1 MIKCSL
7 MNKYIR
13 ILTRAL
19 LTILL
24 CNSVF
29 VGTYLIASFIPTE
42 KVLQSLQKSSFTGV
56 LRTPMYS
63 IERATTGWGIDYG
76 TECVALSNGLLK
88 PTEFRE
94 INPIL
99 FRFYDSY
106 LPYGQNDGI
115 FDPCAGLQKIIS
127 SDKIENLNF
136 ESISYARNW
145 WGMSIL
151 IQISIVLFG
160 LATAKTYL
168 VIGTI
173 IAIAVFYYK
182 FTHHIGNWKAGLF
195 LLFPFIFFSDFQEL
209 HNSFPYSVYTI
220 QIFISAAIILSVIM
234 GSNFSY
240 HSLFNK
246 AIVLAA
252 VYNFM
257 FWFGLHIVITLVV
270 SVMFL
275 LLFQREKIAVVYGK
289 ILVYIL
295 GSVLGF
301 LSTTVIKWIVSISIF
316 GGEISESI
324 KNSVRMRVSA
334 GTEGLSGPLLDY
346 SANFSQ
352 MPIPIRT
359 VVLNLMVFASKII
372 DPRNAS
378 VLGITLTLFSLV
390 TITAWSVYRYR
401 LHTTLSRVSIF
412 WFLPI
417 LMIPFIYLG
426 MTANH
431 SFNHAVITYRSIPLS
446 VGFLL
451 AFVYQSYVN
460 KSKNSV

>member
-1 MIKCSL
+1 
-7 MNKYIR
+7 MNRNSRLLI
-13 ILTRAL
+13 RAL

-29 VGTYLIASFIPTE
+29 VGAYLVASFIPSE
-42 KVLQSLQKSSFTGV
+42 KVVQSLQKSNLTGV
-56 LRTPMYS
+56 LKTPMYS

-76 TECVALSNGLLK
+76 TECVAISNGLLK
-88 PTEFRE
+88 PTEFGE

-115 FDPCAGLQKIIS
+115 FDPCDGLQKIIS
-127 SDKIENLNF
+127 SDKIEKLNS

-145 WGMSIL
+145 WGMSVL
-151 IQISIVLFG
+151 IQIAIVLFG

-168 VIGTI
+168 FIATI
-173 IAIAVFYYK
+173 ITMAVFYYK
-182 FTHHIGNWKAGLF
+182 FTQHIGNWKAGLV

-220 QIFISAAIILSVIM
+220 QIFISASIIIGVIM
-234 GSNFSY
+234 SSDFSY
-240 HSLFNK
+240 HRLLNR
-246 AIVLAA
+246 AILLAA

-257 FWFGLHIVITLVV
+257 FWFGFHIVITLVV
-270 SVMFL
+270 SVIFL
-275 LLFQREKIAVVYGK
+275 LLFQREKIAIVYGK

-295 GSVLGF
+295 GSVVGF
-301 LSTTVIKWIVSISIF
+301 LSTTVIKWIVSIGIF
-316 GGEISESI
+316 GGEVSGSI
-324 KNSVRMRVSA
+324 KNAVQVRLST

-352 MPIPIRT
+352 LPVPIRT

-378 VLGITLTLFSLV
+378 ALGVILILFSLA
-390 TITAWSVYRYR
+390 TITTWFVYRFR
-401 LHTTLSRVSIF
+401 IHNVLSRVSLA

-431 SFNHAVITYRSIPLS
+431 SFNHAVIAYRSIPLS
-446 VGFLL
+446 AGFLL

-460 KSKNSV
+460 KHRNSVVTKN